1 MSKNSEFLNKYKR
14 LVLEYTNVAGAFDVS
29 EDGEEDMGSGPSM
42 GGDPAMGGD
51 PSMSGDPSMGGDPAM
66 GGDPSMG
73 GEPSM
78 GGDPAMGG
86 DPSMG
91 GDSSMGGDPAM
102 GGDPNGGQGAEGF
115 NPEGGDPNMG
125 LDGMGGQNST
135 NGGDTMQPDDE
146 VIDVD
151 DLTKSQEKAEEKI
164 DKMNAKFEKL
174 MGAVEILIKQ
184 NKERD
189 RQEAEAA
196 AQMKAELEKRIP
208 TPQQRMTM
216 RSTKSAPYSMT
227 PNEYMNN
234 YAPENYSDADDNNG
248 ADDMQY
254 KITKDDIDRFTD
266 YNSIA
271 NDLDIEHQG
280 LRDILG
286 F

>member
-1 MSKNSEFLNKYKR
+1 MSNNSEFLKKYKR
-14 LVLEYTNVAGAFDVS
+14 CLYEYVNAAGSYDVS
-29 EDGEEDMGSGPSM
+29 EEGEEEMGNDPAMGGGDPSM
-42 GGDPAMGGD
+42 GGGDPSMGGGDPAMGG
-51 PSMSGDPSMGGDPAM
+51 GGPSMG

-73 GEPSM
+73 GGDPSM
-78 GGDPAMGG
+78 GGG

-91 GDSSMGGDPAM
+91 GGDPSMGGGQSPEGFNPQ
-102 GGDPNGGQGAEGF
+102 GGDPNAGME
-115 NPEGGDPNMG
+115 
-125 LDGMGGQNST
+125 GMGGDT
-135 NGGDTMQPDDE
+135 GMTGGETMQSDDE

-151 DLTKSQEKAEEKI
+151 DLTKSQEQAEKKI
-164 DKMNAKFEKL
+164 DKMNDKFEKL
-174 MGAVEILIKQ
+174 MGAVETLIAQ
-184 NKERD
+184 NKEMER
-189 RQEAEAA
+189 REAEA
-196 AQMKAELEKRIP
+196 KAEFQAELDKRIP

-216 RSTKSAPYSMT
+216 RSTKSSPYSMS

>member
-29 EDGEEDMGSGPSM
+29 EDGEEDMGNGPSM
-42 GGDPAMGGD
+42 GGDPAIGGDSAMGGDPSMGGDPAMGGDSSMGGGPAMGGD
-51 PSMSGDPSMGGDPAM
+51 PSMSGDPS
-66 GGDPSMG
+66 
-73 GEPSM
+73 
-78 GGDPAMGG
+78 
-86 DPSMG
+86 
-91 GDSSMGGDPAM
+91 M

-125 LDGMGGQNST
+125 LDGMGGQNSM
-135 NGGDTMQPDDE
+135 NGGDTMQTDDE

-174 MGAVEILIKQ
+174 MGAVETLIKQ
-184 NKERD
+184 NKERE
-189 RQEAEAA
+189 RQETEAA

>member
-1 MSKNSEFLNKYKR
+1 MSNNSKFLEKYKR
-14 LVLEYTNVAGAFDVS
+14 LVLEYTNASGAFDIS
-29 EDGEEDMGSGPSM
+29 EDGEEDMGGGPAVGGDPAMGGGDPVMSGDPAM
-42 GGDPAMGGD
+42 DGGDPAMGGGPAMGGDPAMGGGDPAMGGGDPAMGGD
-51 PSMSGDPSMGGDPAM
+51 PT
-66 GGDPSMG
+66 
-73 GEPSM
+73 
-78 GGDPAMGG
+78 
-86 DPSMG
+86 
-91 GDSSMGGDPAM
+91 M

-115 NPEGGDPNMG
+115 NPEGGDPNGG
-125 LDGMGGQNST
+125 LDGMGGQDPMM
-135 NGGDTMQPDDE
+135 GGDTMQSDDE

-151 DLTKSQEKAEEKI
+151 DLTKSQENAEKKI

-174 MGAVEILIKQ
+174 MGAVEVLIKQ
-184 NKERD
+184 NNERD
-189 RQEAEAA
+189 RQEAENAA
-196 AQMKAELEKRIP
+196 KMKAELEKRIP

-234 YAPENYSDADDNNG
+234 YAPENYSDEDDNNG

-254 KITKDDIDRFTD
+254 QITKGDIDSFTD

-271 NDLDIEHQG
+271 KDLDIEHQG